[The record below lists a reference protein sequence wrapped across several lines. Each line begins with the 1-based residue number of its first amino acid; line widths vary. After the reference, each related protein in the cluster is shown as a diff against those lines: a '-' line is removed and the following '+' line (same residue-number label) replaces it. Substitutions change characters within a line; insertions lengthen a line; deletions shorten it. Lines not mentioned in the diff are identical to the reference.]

1 MKVYVIKD
9 SANFTHV
16 SFNKDYKYCLLDLI
30 SPSKIIKEIEVN
42 NYFDLGKVF
51 NENSEELL
59 EDAIVRIINELI
71 GYNK

>member
-1 MKVYVIKD
+1 MKVYIIKD

-16 SFNKDYKYCLLDLI
+16 SFNKNYMNYLN
-30 SPSKIIKEIEVN
+30 SEVIKEIEVN

-59 EDAIVRIINELI
+59 EDAIVRIINELL
-71 GYNK
+71 GGKK